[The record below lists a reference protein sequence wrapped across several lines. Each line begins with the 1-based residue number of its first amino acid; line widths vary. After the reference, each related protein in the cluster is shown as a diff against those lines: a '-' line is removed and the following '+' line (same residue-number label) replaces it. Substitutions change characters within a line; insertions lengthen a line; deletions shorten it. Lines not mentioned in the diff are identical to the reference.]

1 MPDPLLPAG
10 DGHTELSEEDRLGL
24 IASYIS
30 TRGELFDAEQRSIA
44 TALVRRRVPTVIELL
59 DDKYLRDLHRAMF
72 REVWRWAGKQ
82 RRTETNIG
90 IDPAQIGVALRSLTS
105 DARMWVE
112 RATFQPDELVTRFH
126 HRLVQ
131 IHPFPN
137 GNGRLGRIA
146 ADYLAVGLGRPRF
159 TWGAKLDVTTD
170 ELRARYR
177 SALIKADAG
186 DLADLLLFVRT

>member
-1 MPDPLLPAG
+1 MSDSLLPTG

-24 IASYIS
+24 IPSYIS
-30 TRGELFDAEQRSIA
+30 TRGELFDAEQRSVA
-44 TALVRRRVPTVIELL
+44 TALVRRRVPTVMELL
-59 DDKYLRDLHRAMF
+59 DDKYVRDLHRAMF
-72 REVWRWAGKQ
+72 RDVWRWAGKQ
-82 RRTETNIG
+82 RSTETNIG
-90 IDPAQIGVALRSLTS
+90 IDPALIGIALRSLTS
-105 DARMWVE
+105 DTRVWVE
-112 RATFQPDELVTRFH
+112 RATFQPDELASRFH

-146 ADYLAVGLGRPRF
+146 ADYLVSGLGRPRF
-159 TWGAKLDVTTD
+159 SWGANLDVATD

-186 DLADLLLFVRT
+186 NIADLLLFVRT